1 MIDLEMN
8 TAPLPSYLF
17 AHKTISRDPETRW
30 RFTIWF
36 VNKWNVKLTGY
47 QHAGWRVNVSSGY
60 SLCQY
65 CPVTLSLLG
74 GGKFTFVY
82 PTLINIHLLS
92 CIDSFF
98 FSPYICPSP
107 NLWGKH
113 NHTHESHF
121 SRCSIHQYT
130 LIRPCNDIH
139 TWLRT
144 LNFKGEK
151 SPLRLLRSDMTVMQT
166 TALKIN
172 SIPKLQWVII
182 SVISIDQ
189 LCQVSILLVEQCRD
203 TWHGAGDV
211 SVCVC
216 VCKWSSMET
225 FSHMETLKKQI
236 FNPLRRFKLK
246 FVNQLC
252 TFTSIGQ

>member
-17 AHKTISRDPETRW
+17 AHKTISRDSETRW

-36 VNKWNVKLTGY
+36 VNEWNVKLTGY
-47 QHAGWRVNVSSGY
+47 QHADWCVTSPPATHCVSI
-60 SLCQY
+60 
-65 CPVTLSLLG
+65 VWLLWACW

-82 PTLINIHLLS
+82 LTLINIHLPS

-98 FSPYICPSP
+98 FFFLSLDLSKSKP
-107 NLWGKH
+107 GEKH

-121 SRCSIHQYT
+121 SCCSIHQYT

-139 TWLRT
+139 TWLRI

-189 LCQVSILLVEQCRD
+189 LCQVSILLVEQCWD
-203 TWHGAGDV
+203 TWHDAGDAC
-211 SVCVC
+211 VCVC
-216 VCKWSSMET
+216 VCVCVQMK
-225 FSHMETLKKQI
+225 FDHKP
-236 FNPLRRFKLK
+236 FVRRLFP
-246 FVNQLC
+246 
-252 TFTSIGQ
+252 TWRH

>member
-1 MIDLEMN
+1 MQ
-8 TAPLPSYLF
+8 AG
-17 AHKTISRDPETRW
+17 
-30 RFTIWF
+30 
-36 VNKWNVKLTGY
+36 VLTSPPAT
-47 QHAGWRVNVSSGY
+47 HCVSI
-60 SLCQY
+60 
-65 CPVTLSLLG
+65 VRLLWACW